1 MITYLQLRNAEVVR
15 LLCALGADLTLPE
28 NHTTNPY
35 PPRPKRPPNVV
46 YTALLW
52 PIDNY
57 GPLGTVLEEHSVDC
71 DVESVLREV
80 GALPDNSEVHC
91 KKHKGSACACP
102 KRRKRRQ
109 SRKRRR
115 RSRSTSRGSESE
127 LEYTSSASYSA
138 SLDHA
143 EVEIIRQFSE
153 EVVVAGVAKDM
164 LWKIRK
170 AAREHDRRTGVRVLC
185 LDGGGVRGLIQLEML
200 RQIEEVLNDEDLTI
214 TTFFDYIV
222 GTSTGGVM
230 ALAMVYGMYVIRKFI
245 NMNSRGPPKIER
257 SFTLTVVI
265 CIVMNG
271 RVVPIHSSGVCI
283 VLYNKLHL
291 CHMDSSL
298 DFLFYHRIGNKS
310 VKELQQIYLSTAKL
324 VFSPVGCLEWANT
337 EKLEGY
343 LKLWL
348 GDSRMNE
355 RSRPK

>member
-57 GPLGTVLEEHSVDC
+57 GPLGTVLEPHSVDC

-115 RSRSTSRGSESE
+115 RSLSSPRHTPSGSESE
-127 LEYTSSASYSA
+127 LEHSASYSA
-138 SLDHA
+138 SQSK
-143 EVEIIRQFSE
+143 EIPE
-153 EVVVAGVAKDM
+153 EVVVACVAQDM
-164 LWKIRK
+164 LRKIRE
-170 AAREHDRRTGVRVLC
+170 AAKEHGTRTGVRVLC

-200 RQIEEVLNDEDLTI
+200 RQIEEVLNEEDLTI
-214 TTFFDYIV
+214 TKFFDYIV

-230 ALAMVYGMYVIRKFI
+230 ALAMVYGMYFVNI
-245 NMNSRGPPKIER
+245 
-257 SFTLTVVI
+257 
-265 CIVMNG
+265 
-271 RVVPIHSSGVCI
+271 VCI
-283 VLYNKLHL
+283 TIPYLYIVGFCVL
-291 CHMDSSL
+291 
-298 DFLFYHRIGNKS
+298 
-310 VKELQQIYLSTAKL
+310 E
-324 VFSPVGCLEWANT
+324 FSFA
-337 EKLEGY
+337 
-343 LKLWL
+343 
-348 GDSRMNE
+348 
-355 RSRPK
+355 